1 MKNVKPS
8 TYSLK
13 YAFDLDMGKP
23 PWLKRTLAI
32 VALVLY
38 TFDTGSDTYVGVDL
52 VNRCHDRYAASVFA
66 FVCIPGFLLGGWILD
81 SIFNDNGQV
90 SGKARVGLW
99 ILGTLFGPILLII
112 CSILLLFKA
121 AWDID
126 DSDIEGQAKM

>member
-1 MKNVKPS
+1 
-8 TYSLK
+8 
-13 YAFDLDMGKP
+13 MGKP

-32 VALVLY
+32 LALVLY

-66 FVCIPGFLLGGWILD
+66 FVCIPGILLGGWILD

-99 ILGTLFGPILLII
+99 ILGTLFGPIVLII
-112 CSILLLFKA
+112 LSIYIFFKA

-126 DSDIEGQAKM
+126 DSDMEGVAKL